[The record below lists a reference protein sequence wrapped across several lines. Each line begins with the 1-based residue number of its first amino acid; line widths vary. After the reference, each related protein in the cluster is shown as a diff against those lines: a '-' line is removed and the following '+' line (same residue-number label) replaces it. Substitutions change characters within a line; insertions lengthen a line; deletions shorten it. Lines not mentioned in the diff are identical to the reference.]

1 MSKKIVTISPDAW
14 VEVMELSKDNLKLVK
29 KVLELINDINTNPF
43 EGIGKPEPLK
53 GNYSGMWSRRIN
65 DEHRLIYEVNEN
77 GILIVQ
83 AKGHYLDK

>member
-1 MSKKIVTISPDAW
+1 MSKKVVTISPDAW
-14 VEVMELSKDNLKLVK
+14 VEIMELSKVNLKLVK
-29 KVLELINDINTNPF
+29 KVLELINEININPF

-53 GNYSGMWSRRIN
+53 GNYKGMWSRRIN
-65 DEHRLIYEVNEN
+65 DEHRLIYEVKEN